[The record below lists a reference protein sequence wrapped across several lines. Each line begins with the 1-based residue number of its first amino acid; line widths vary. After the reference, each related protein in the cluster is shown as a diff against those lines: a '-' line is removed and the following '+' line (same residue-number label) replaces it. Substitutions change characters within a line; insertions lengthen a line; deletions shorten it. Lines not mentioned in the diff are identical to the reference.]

1 MWIIILLISLAILHS
16 VYLLLKRR
24 IKEKKEANIRA
35 VYDKTKV
42 LKYVCP
48 NCGNTIPPFS
58 IINWGNN
65 MCFYACSSCGN
76 SGDIKLSK
84 LQKFKDVIP
93 LDDIIDKIPN
103 KDSIKD
109 WDLSSAKDVEF
120 TKVTETFNRKS
131 DLD

>member
-1 MWIIILLISLAILHS
+1 MWLIILLFSLAILHCI
-16 VYLLLKRR
+16 YLLCKIS
-24 IKEKKEANIRA
+24 IKTKKEATKRA
-35 VYDKTKV
+35 IYDKNKI
-42 LKYVCP
+42 LEYVCP
-48 NCGNTIPPFS
+48 KCGRTIPLCNVL
-58 IINWGNN
+58 NWGNDR
-65 MCFYACSSCGN
+65 CWYACSSCGS

-84 LQKFKDVIP
+84 LEKFKNVIP

-120 TKVTETFNRKS
+120 TKVTESFNRKT

>member
-1 MWIIILLISLAILHS
+1 MWLAITFFSLLILHS
-16 VYLLLKRR
+16 VYLHLKRH
-24 IKEKKEANIRA
+24 INEKKEANIRA
-35 VYDKTKV
+35 VHDKTKT
-42 LKYVCP
+42 LEYVCP
-48 NCGNTIPPFS
+48 NCGRTIPPFN

-65 MCFYACSSCGN
+65 MCFYVCSSCGN

-103 KDSIKD
+103 TDSIKD
-109 WDLSSAKDVEF
+109 WDLSSAKDIEF

>member
-1 MWIIILLISLAILHS
+1 MWLAITFFSLLILHP

-24 IKEKKEANIRA
+24 IKEKKEANLRG
-35 VYDKTKV
+35 VYGKNKV
-42 LKYVCP
+42 LEYVCP
-48 NCGNTIPPFS
+48 NCGRTIPPFN
-58 IINWGNN
+58 ILNFGNN
-65 MCFYACSSCGN
+65 MCWYTCSSCGK
-76 SGDIKLSK
+76 SADIKLSK

-109 WDLSSAKDVEF
+109 WDLESAKDVEF
-120 TKVTETFNRKS
+120 TKVTESFNRKS